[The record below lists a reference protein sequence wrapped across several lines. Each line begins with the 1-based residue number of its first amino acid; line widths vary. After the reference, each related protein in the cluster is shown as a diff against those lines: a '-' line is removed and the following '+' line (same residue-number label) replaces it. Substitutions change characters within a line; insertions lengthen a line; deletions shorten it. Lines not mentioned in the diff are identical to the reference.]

1 MGLLSL
7 QDEKENKRL
16 KRIAMRQ
23 NSRIHKD
30 DVTSFLDK
38 THYIIPEEK
47 FYRSGCSGAFTGL
60 FLPHRIRYQ
69 PLPIRNNREG
79 DFQEV

>member
-30 DVTSFLDK
+30 DVTSFLDNGYY
-38 THYIIPEEK
+38 TTFEEK
-47 FYRSGCSGAFTGL
+47 L
-60 FLPHRIRYQ
+60 
-69 PLPIRNNREG
+69 
-79 DFQEV
+79 